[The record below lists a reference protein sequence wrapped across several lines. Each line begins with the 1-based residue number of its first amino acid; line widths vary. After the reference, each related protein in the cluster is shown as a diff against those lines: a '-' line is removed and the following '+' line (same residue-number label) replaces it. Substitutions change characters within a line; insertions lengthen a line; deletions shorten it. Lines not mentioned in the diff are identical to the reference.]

1 MPNVVLDVI
10 KSRRS
15 VRAYKEEQIKDEEL
29 EMILEGGLWAPSG
42 TNDQS
47 WHFTVIQN
55 KELLDDISEK
65 CKSVLKKSENEDIS
79 KLGGNEKLH
88 IFYNAPTVILVS
100 ANQQAVTPMED
111 SSGAVENMLLVAESL
126 SIGSCWVGIA
136 SPLFDDSE
144 LGPTYREKCGIPENY
159 KVMHAIPV
167 GYKTMEHQNAPARKE
182 HKINYIK

>member
-1 MPNVVLDVI
+1 MANVVLDVI

-29 EMILEGGLWAPSG
+29 EMILDGGLWAPSG

-55 KELLDDISEK
+55 KELLDEISEK
-65 CKSVLKKSENEDIS
+65 GKSVLKKSENEHVT
-79 KLGGNEKLH
+79 KLGENEKLH

-100 ANQQAVTPMED
+100 ANQQAITPMED
-111 SSGAVENMLLVAESL
+111 SSAAVENMLLVAESL
-126 SIGSCWVGIA
+126 SIGTCWVGTA
-136 SPLFDDSE
+136 AALFDDSE

-182 HKINYIK
+182 HKINHIK